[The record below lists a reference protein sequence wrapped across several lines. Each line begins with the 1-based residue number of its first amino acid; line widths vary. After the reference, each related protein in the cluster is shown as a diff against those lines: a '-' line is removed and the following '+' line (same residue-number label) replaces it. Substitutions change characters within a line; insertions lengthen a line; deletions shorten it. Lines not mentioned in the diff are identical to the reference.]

1 MAYFKDAD
9 EVYRYIGGIFEEA
22 LQDPELS
29 DRLVTSG
36 VVLRINCREPTATIL
51 VDMPKRTVTSGAA
64 PDTPATVAL
73 SMNADVAHRFWL
85 GKVNISMALAK
96 GEMRAKGPVPQILK
110 LVPVARQLFPRYRK
124 LLEAAGRFDLVN
136 GT

>member
-1 MAYFKDAD
+1 MAYFKEAD

-22 LQDPELS
+22 LQDPELA
-29 DRLVTSG
+29 DRLASSG

-51 VDMPKRTVTSGAA
+51 VDMPNRTVTSGADPNA
-64 PDTPATVAL
+64 PATVSL
-73 SMNADVAHRFWL
+73 SMHADVAHRFWL
-85 GKVNISMALAK
+85 GTVNISMALAK

-110 LVPVARQLFPRYRK
+110 LVPVARQLFPRYRT
-124 LLEAAGRFDLVN
+124 LLEATGRFDLVD